1 SSFVENDWTLSLSY
15 AGSYLNL
22 DDILATS
29 ERTSCRLRVYLPGLA
44 PLLLS
49 DTGVSNTGTQ
59 STTCDDDEEP
69 EDILDTVSSD
79 IPAGTRLELP
89 IWLAVA
95 LGSGRRQVLTVD
107 LPFIYREAFSEV
119 FDADPSVVDLRRK
132 APLFYLLLFSLMNFG
147 PSKAGQAAATAAR
160 VFQARLR
167 SVMDAALNASRHD
180 TVSSTSRFD
189 NLEMALFRI
198 GQTDRQRL
206 ERWTA
211 RYHCKIE
218 PNAFMRSIC
227 RNTQN
232 KRPHLLAQS
241 ENQA

>member
-1 SSFVENDWTLSLSY
+1 MSLSY

-107 LPFIYREAFSEV
+107 LPFIYRVRIFLSSSTEGNILGGIF
-119 FDADPSVVDLRRK
+119 
-132 APLFYLLLFSLMNFG
+132 
-147 PSKAGQAAATAAR
+147 
-160 VFQARLR
+160 R
-167 SVMDAALNASRHD
+167 SV
-180 TVSSTSRFD
+180 
-189 NLEMALFRI
+189 
-198 GQTDRQRL
+198 
-206 ERWTA
+206 
-211 RYHCKIE
+211 
-218 PNAFMRSIC
+218 
-227 RNTQN
+227 
-232 KRPHLLAQS
+232 
-241 ENQA
+241 